1 MDFSGVIKSYS
12 QHTYRVNDIS
22 YRFTVDQT
30 INYNECQAR
39 PLEGADNVRLHVART
54 FLIYSETE
62 QIVRYAAT
70 HRVTSGGGGRCQI
83 DKTICYESYLIID
96 TLRIFFPQ
104 WVVDSLSACT
114 QSSFKDSSI

>member
-1 MDFSGVIKSYS
+1 M
-12 QHTYRVNDIS
+12 
-22 YRFTVDQT
+22 DQT

-83 DKTICYESYLIID
+83 DQTICYENYLIMD

-104 WVVDSLSACT
+104 WVVDSLSECT
-114 QSSFKDSSI
+114 QSSFKDSPI